1 MSKFPSKIGP
11 YMLRG
16 VIGEGAFSHV
26 VLAFHETQ
34 KTYYACKIVPKA
46 RLSSSSLEQRF
57 EEEIRINQQLHHP
70 GVVGLID
77 IIKDELNYY
86 VIMEF
91 CPNGELFQFIV
102 DRGRLSEAEAKPKI
116 KMILDTVRYLHSLGI
131 SHRDLKP
138 ENILLDQYGNPKIS
152 DFGLSRFVGED
163 DLVSTPCGSPCYASP
178 ECISGQNYNGL
189 TSDVWSCGVVLF
201 AMVTGQLPWTKRN
214 QAQLFEQIRNGDYT
228 IPSFLSIP
236 CASLISGLMTVDNE
250 ERLTVEQALN
260 HQWFTGTQCIELS
273 SYVSPCISM
282 KRIDEFFDRV
292 ISSLRLPT
300 DINKSSSCKAFSLDF
315 QLRQIGGEAPELKVR
330 KRVKKV
336 IPRRSVKVE
345 MKPDYAPVEP
355 HQDKKG
361 KRIKKRVGKLPPH
374 GAIEV

>member
-1 MSKFPSKIGP
+1 MSKIPHKIGP
-11 YMLRG
+11 YILRG

-46 RLSSSSLEQRF
+46 RLSSSSLEERF

-77 IIKDELNYY
+77 IIKDETNYY
-86 VIMEF
+86 VVMEF

-138 ENILLDQYGNPKIS
+138 ENILLDQYGNPKVS
-152 DFGLSRFVGED
+152 DFGLSRFVGPD
-163 DLVSTPCGSPCYASP
+163 NLVSTPCGSPCYASP

-214 QAQLFEQIRNGDYT
+214 QSQLFEQIRNGDYT
-228 IPSFLSIP
+228 IPNFLSVQ
-236 CASLISGLMTVDNE
+236 CASLISGLMTVDSE
-250 ERLTVEQALN
+250 ERLTVEQALH
-260 HQWFTGTQCIELS
+260 HQWLIQTPNLESASF
-273 SYVSPCISM
+273 VAPCISM
-282 KRIDEFFDRV
+282 KRIDDFFDKSV
-292 ISSLRLPT
+292 SSLRLPAT
-300 DINKSSSCKAFSLDF
+300 MQRKISCDAFSF
-315 QLRQIGGEAPELKVR
+315 ESTLRQIGVNEPEVKVR
-330 KRVKKV
+330 KKV
-336 IPRRSVKVE
+336 RKVLCRRSVKIE
-345 MKPDYAPVEP
+345 ERPDIEQEV
-355 HQDKKG
+355 HQE
-361 KRIKKRVGKLPPH
+361 KRIKKIKKRITKYKPQEV
-374 GAIEV
+374 IEA